1 MSNKDFYGL
10 DSLTGFIDG
19 LSLAAAGR
27 VLDAKE
33 VMLQA
38 TVSQPSGDAFDN
50 LVRDVKAGVVKEKP
64 QETLTDLFYKALNA
78 GAQTEPDPTEELTDI
93 GTWSAIEKTLDWLK
107 NYG

>member
-1 MSNKDFYGL
+1 M
-10 DSLTGFIDG
+10 
-19 LSLAAAGR
+19 
-27 VLDAKE
+27 
-33 VMLQA
+33 
-38 TVSQPSGDAFDN
+38 
-50 LVRDVKAGVVKEKP
+50 VKEKP